1 MGLVRKCA
9 GAVCLLGIMTG
20 LLFLGQQEGKLTAD
34 KEMQQAVTP
43 EAKEAA
49 GEGKSAEEEVKKI
62 AITFDDGPHPKY
74 TAELLDGLKE
84 PVESREIRLNVIAE
98 DFAPAARQLIERLME
113 YATEHEE
120 WHIAPDNREGVRISF
135 DIDSHLNAAWFL
147 LRLSVHDPVMPLNAE
162 SDVPGGVRYVLQKL
176 YEAIQDETDVVDLSP
191 LRAALQ

>member
-1 MGLVRKCA
+1 MELVRKCA

-49 GEGKSAEEEVKKI
+49 GEGKSAEEEVRKI

-84 PVESREIRLNVIAE
+84 RGVVVTFFMTGENAE
-98 DFAPAARQLIERLME
+98 A
-113 YATEHEE
+113 
-120 WHIAPDNREGVRISF
+120 NRELVKRAYEEGHLIGNHTY
-135 DIDSHLNAAWFL
+135 SHIHYVALGYEVLEFAYELDFSDLFNTLTYCLECLCITNVLVLRFL
-147 LRLSVHDPVMPLNAE
+147 FCCHFS
-162 SDVPGGVRYVLQKL
+162 
-176 YEAIQDETDVVDLSP
+176 ISP
-191 LRAALQ
+191 LLFGFIAV

>member
-1 MGLVRKCA
+1 MYLVT
-9 GAVCLLGIMTG
+9 VLLIKAMQ
-20 LLFLGQQEGKLTAD
+20 LKQQ
-34 KEMQQAVTP
+34 
-43 EAKEAA
+43 
-49 GEGKSAEEEVKKI
+49 GEELSK
-62 AITFDDGPHPKY
+62 
-74 TAELLDGLKE
+74 LLDGLKE

>member
-1 MGLVRKCA
+1 MELVRKCA

-20 LLFLGQQEGKLTAD
+20 LLFLGRQEGKLTAD
-34 KEMQQAVTP
+34 KEMKQAVTP

-49 GEGKSAEEEVKKI
+49 GEGKSAEEEVRKI

-162 SDVPGGVRYVLQKL
+162 SDVPGGVRYVAKT
-176 YEAIQDETDVVDLSP
+176 I
-191 LRAALQ
+191 